1 MNNLINIQ
9 VMEIFNSV
17 PAMIALIINILLV
30 GSIALYM
37 NIKFRGNIKPI
48 CIVLAIAQ
56 AMSLVVLS
64 VIDVQLANLT
74 ISLVLYADFAIA
86 AFVLVISTILLAI
99 ED

>member
-9 VMEIFNSV
+9 TMEVFNNV

-30 GSIALYM
+30 GSIVLYM
-37 NIKFRGNIKPI
+37 NIKFRSDIKPI

-56 AMSLVVLS
+56 AIILVVLS
-64 VIDVQLANLT
+64 VIDMQLANLT

-86 AFVLVISTILLAI
+86 ALVLVVSIIFLAI